1 MNNQVTCFLLY
12 GSDNQQNKTIKGLTE
27 SPRTDQIFLLTD
39 HPEDKDIPTEKCH
52 LLPSF
57 SFQHT
62 EGIRQMLALTR
73 TPYLL
78 IYTKP
83 HTLDMG
89 YMALERMCDYLA
101 APESGMVYADH
112 YQVTEGVR
120 KPHPVI
126 DYQPGSVRDDFDFGS
141 VLLFKTAALQEAFD
155 TITHQPE
162 YQYSALY
169 AVRLALSQ
177 KYELTHIREFLYT
190 EIEED
195 TRLSGEKQFD
205 YVDPRNRSVQLERE
219 TAFTYYLKNIH
230 AFLPPVERKIDLSEG
245 EFAYEASVIIPVRNR
260 IRTIADAIESVL
272 KQETDFPF
280 NLIVIDNHSTDGTT
294 ECIDQYAGNEKVIHL
309 IPERDDLGIGGC
321 WNLGVHHP
329 LCGRFAVQLD
339 SDDLYSSPSICF
351 WQIPLPIGLDSDD
364 LYSSPSTLQTIV
376 DKFRRERCAMV
387 IGSYRMTNFQL
398 ETLPPG
404 VIDHKE
410 WTDTNGHNN
419 ALRINGLGA
428 PRAFF
433 TPLLRKIRVPNTS
446 YGEDYAL
453 GLAFSREYRI
463 GRIYDVLYLCRRW
476 EGNSDAALSIEKQN
490 QNNSYK
496 DSLRTL
502 EIRKRQALLH
512 HPLSWEDA
520 APAASAETFIRHQ
533 LDTWPLARK
542 NHEAL
547 AHVQTRTLSL
557 GTNDITVQF
566 NPARAVSTCAKVDK
580 ASIAARPCF
589 LCLSHKPEE
598 QESVRIQLDE
608 PFSLRLNPYPILPGH
623 LTISTESHQWQTLAY
638 KTSRR
643 LPERLVDWLEKHF
656 ASGYTVFYN
665 GAKCGAS
672 APDHFHFQAV
682 RQEDVP
688 LIRQWERLMSTAV
701 EKGFEPLSDGKS
713 CIAYDI
719 EGYFCPIRAFITQGG
734 LATGVRLID
743 SYLHSL
749 PLHEEETEPRY
760 NLFAWNDPRY
770 GFVTVYIPRTAHRPQ
785 CYTAEGDAQLIVS
798 PGALDMAGI
807 LVTAREEDFQK
818 LDADTLRQIYHEVTH

>member
-12 GSDNQQNKTIKGLTE
+12 GSDNQLNKTIKGLTE
-27 SPRTDQIFLLTD
+27 SSRTDQIFLLTD

-78 IYTKP
+78 VYTKP

-230 AFLPPVERKIDLSEG
+230 AFLPPVEREIDLSEG

-272 KQETDFPF
+272 KLETDFPF

-329 LCGRFAVQLD
+329 LCGRFVVQ
-339 SDDLYSSPSICF
+339 
-351 WQIPLPIGLDSDD
+351 LDSDD

-502 EIRKRQALLH
+502 EIRKRQALLR

-520 APAASAETFIRHQ
+520 ALAASAETFIRHQ

-542 NHEAL
+542 NHKAL

-557 GTNDITVQF
+557 GANDITVQF

-623 LTISTESHQWQTLAY
+623 LTISTESHQWQTLAD
-638 KTSRR
+638 KTTRR
-643 LPERLVDWLEKHF
+643 LPERLVDWLEKNF

-665 GAKCGAS
+665 GAMRRFCPRPLPFPGRTPGRCTSHPPMGKTDEHSGRKRFRT
-672 APDHFHFQAV
+672 PLR
-682 RQEDVP
+682 RQV
-688 LIRQWERLMSTAV
+688 LHRLRHRRIL
-701 EKGFEPLSDGKS
+701 LSD
-713 CIAYDI
+713 
-719 EGYFCPIRAFITQGG
+719 TG
-734 LATGVRLID
+734 LHHSGRTG
-743 SYLHSL
+743 H
-749 PLHEEETEPRY
+749 
-760 NLFAWNDPRY
+760 WC
-770 GFVTVYIPRTAHRPQ
+770 TAN
-785 CYTAEGDAQLIVS
+785 
-798 PGALDMAGI
+798 
-807 LVTAREEDFQK
+807 
-818 LDADTLRQIYHEVTH
+818 

>member
-12 GSDNQQNKTIKGLTE
+12 DTDNQQDKTIRNLTD
-27 SPRTDQIFLLTD
+27 SPCTNQIFLLTD
-39 HPEDKDIPTEKCH
+39 YPESQDIPTEKCRF
-52 LLPSF
+52 LPLF

-62 EGIRQMLALTR
+62 AGIRQILSLTR

-83 HTLDMG
+83 HTLDLG
-89 YMALERMCDYLA
+89 YMALERMCDYLG

-230 AFLPPVERKIDLSEG
+230 AFLPPVEREIDLSEG

-329 LCGRFAVQLD
+329 LCGRFAVQ
-339 SDDLYSSPSICF
+339 
-351 WQIPLPIGLDSDD
+351 LDSDD

-502 EIRKRQALLH
+502 EIRKRQALLR

-542 NHEAL
+542 NYEAL

-623 LTISTESHQWQTLAY
+623 LTISTESHQWQTLAD

-643 LPERLVDWLEKHF
+643 LPERLVNWLEKNF

-688 LIRQWERLMSTAV
+688 LIRQWEKLMSTAV

-749 PLHEEETEPRY
+749 PLHEGETEPRY
-760 NLFAWNDPRY
+760 NLFAWNNPRY

>member
-27 SPRTDQIFLLTD
+27 SSRTDQIFLLTD

-52 LLPSF
+52 FLPSF

-62 EGIRQMLALTR
+62 EGIRQMLAFTR

-245 EFAYEASVIIPVRNR
+245 EFAYEASVITPVRNR

-329 LCGRFAVQLD
+329 LCGRFAVQ
-339 SDDLYSSPSICF
+339 
-351 WQIPLPIGLDSDD
+351 LDSDD

-502 EIRKRQALLH
+502 EIRKRQALLR

-557 GTNDITVQF
+557 GANDITVQF

-589 LCLSHKPEE
+589 LCLSHKQEE

-623 LTISTESHQWQTLAY
+623 LTISTESHQWQTLAD

-643 LPERLVDWLEKHF
+643 LPERLVDWLEKNF

-688 LIRQWERLMSTAV
+688 LIRQWEKLMSTAV

-749 PLHEEETEPRY
+749 PLHEGETEPRY
-760 NLFAWNDPRY
+760 NLFAWNNPRY

-807 LVTAREEDFQK
+807 LVTAREEDLQK